1 MKIEIPE
8 KAKPLYEKLS
18 KRYNLEL
25 EPLHI
30 RGRELLLFKPANI
43 EELIPE
49 DPFKDVQN
57 FPFWAKIWEA
67 ALVLADFM
75 ATVKPQG
82 RVLELGAGLGVA
94 GLTAAAFGHEVV
106 ITDYDEECLEFVRL
120 NAALNQ
126 LERVTVVKL
135 DWREPKDLGQFEIII
150 GAEVVFS
157 GRYFET
163 LFGLFKKY
171 LAPGGVIYLAHDKDR
186 LRTLAPFLYLAEKDF
201 EQAVSQRKLRAKD
214 ETYEIVISRLI
225 PRDQLW
231 TTQASA

>member
-1 MKIEIPE
+1 MNINIPE

-25 EPLHI
+25 EPLNI
-30 RGRELLLFKPANI
+30 RGREILILKPANI

-49 DPFKDVQN
+49 DPFKDLQN

-67 ALVLADFM
+67 SLVLADFI

-82 RVLELGAGLGVA
+82 RILELGAGLGVV

-106 ITDYDEECLEFVRL
+106 ITDYEEECLDFVRL

-126 LERVTVVKL
+126 LENVTVARL
-135 DWREPKDLGQFEIII
+135 DWRNPEDLGKFQIIV
-150 GAEVVFS
+150 GAEIVFS

-163 LFGLFKKY
+163 LLELFKKY
-171 LAPGGVIYLAHDKDR
+171 LAPGGAVYLAHDKER
-186 LRTLAPFLYLAEKDF
+186 MRTLAPFLYMAEKEF
-201 EQAVSQRKLRAKD
+201 EEAVSQRKLRAAD

-225 PRDQLW
+225 PRDQVW

>member
-8 KAKPLYEKLS
+8 KAKPLYEKLA

-30 RGRELLLFKPANI
+30 RGRELIICKPASI
-43 EELIPE
+43 EELISE
-49 DPFKDVQN
+49 DPLKDVQS

-67 ALVLADFM
+67 ALILADFM
-75 ATVKPQG
+75 ASVRPQG

-94 GLTAAAFGHEVV
+94 GLTAAAFGHQVV
-106 ITDYDEECLEFVRL
+106 ITDYDEECLDFVRL

-126 LERVTVVKL
+126 LEKAEIVRL
-135 DWREPKDLGQFEIII
+135 DWRQPKDLGRFEIII

-163 LFGLFKKY
+163 LLDLFKRY

-186 LRTLAPFLYLAEKDF
+186 MRTLAPFLYLAEKEF
-201 EQAVSQRKLRAKD
+201 EQAVSQRKLRADD
-214 ETYEIVISRLI
+214 ETYEIIISRLI